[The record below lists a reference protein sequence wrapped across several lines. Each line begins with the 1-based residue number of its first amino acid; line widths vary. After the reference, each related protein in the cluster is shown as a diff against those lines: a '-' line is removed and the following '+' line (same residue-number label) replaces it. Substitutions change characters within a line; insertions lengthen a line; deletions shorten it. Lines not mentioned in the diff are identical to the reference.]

1 VAFFHEYFHND
12 TTGLCRTQS
21 FSLSTLLKSRV
32 RIIKHEKPNQKMR
45 HTMLSTQDNI
55 DLTIQTPLGKDALI
69 LDRFDGVEQISE
81 PFCFSLDMNS
91 TSPTLDLSALVGKEV
106 QITYK
111 YGKGKRYFCGVVGS
125 AEQGW
130 TVRKEKHNFT
140 NYHAKVYP
148 KFWMLKFTRDYR
160 IFQNKSA
167 MDIIKVILSENGVTE
182 MKDKTTSC
190 GKRARDYC
198 VQYGESCFD
207 FVCRLMEEEGI
218 FYFFEH
224 TSSNHTMILI
234 DDSNGAKD
242 VEPGKIEYMQS
253 YSGTLRYN
261 VVHTLRM
268 QEQVVAKK
276 FAAADYNFVTPDT
289 HLYNKVTGKGMG
301 GEVYDYPGIFMNK
314 GEGDL
319 IADHRIQYLEWA
331 KITLKGTSITPAF
344 CPMFAFTLKDHPRAD
359 WNKKFNLYR
368 VRHLIRQDAG
378 EGEELYES
386 EFVAFP
392 NTVPFRAP
400 RVTLKP
406 LIYSTQTAIVTT
418 KSGEEIWCDEYGS
431 IKVHFHWDQ
440 RGTKD
445 EKSSCWIRVAQLWAG
460 NKWGGVFTPR
470 IGMEVV
476 VTFLDG
482 DPDRPLIT
490 GCVYNGKNANPYA
503 KSEPTKST
511 IKSDTTKGGGGF
523 NEFRYEDKKGSEQ
536 IFLHAQKDWDS
547 EVEHSRTLLIK
558 TGNDT
563 TMINDGKRDVTLKG
577 SKGGGNDT
585 LTLKN
590 GDQTI
595 NITGNRSA
603 TISKNDTLKITGN
616 LDIQVTGNINIKSSA
631 NITMETTGNLTLK
644 GAVVL
649 IKAQA
654 GATMD
659 GGPTALVKAATA
671 TLQGSGLAV
680 VTAPAVAIG

>member
-1 VAFFHEYFHND
+1 
-12 TTGLCRTQS
+12 
-21 FSLSTLLKSRV
+21 
-32 RIIKHEKPNQKMR
+32 
-45 HTMLSTQDNI
+45 
-55 DLTIQTPLGKDALI
+55 
-69 LDRFDGVEQISE
+69 
-81 PFCFSLDMNS
+81 
-91 TSPTLDLSALVGKEV
+91 
-106 QITYK
+106 
-111 YGKGKRYFCGVVGS
+111 
-125 AEQGW
+125 
-130 TVRKEKHNFT
+130 
-140 NYHAKVYP
+140 
-148 KFWMLKFTRDYR
+148 
-160 IFQNKSA
+160 
-167 MDIIKVILSENGVTE
+167 
-182 MKDKTTSC
+182 
-190 GKRARDYC
+190 
-198 VQYGESCFD
+198 
-207 FVCRLMEEEGI
+207 
-218 FYFFEH
+218 
-224 TSSNHTMILI
+224 
-234 DDSNGAKD
+234 
-242 VEPGKIEYMQS
+242 
-253 YSGTLRYN
+253 
-261 VVHTLRM
+261 
-268 QEQVVAKK
+268 
-276 FAAADYNFVTPDT
+276 
-289 HLYNKVTGKGMG
+289 
-301 GEVYDYPGIFMNK
+301 
-314 GEGDL
+314 
-319 IADHRIQYLEWA
+319 
-331 KITLKGTSITPAF
+331 
-344 CPMFAFTLKDHPRAD
+344 MFAFTLKDHPRAD